1 MANIVAIVGR
11 PNVGKSTLFNRLV
24 EERKAIMDD
33 ESGVTRD
40 RHYGYAE
47 WNGKHFTV
55 IDTGGYVHQS
65 DDIFEGAIRKQVEQA
80 LQEAT
85 VILFMVDVAVG
96 LTDLDKDFARV
107 LRMIKKPVYVVAN
120 KADNSERMFMTGEFY
135 SLGFE
140 EVHAISSANGS
151 GTGDLLDLVVNH
163 FGTDEKDETEGLPRI
178 AIMGRPN
185 VGKSSFLNML
195 LGEER
200 SIVTDIA
207 GTTRDAINSRYRMYG
222 KDFMLID
229 TAGVRKKAKV
239 REDVEFYSVMR
250 AIKALQ
256 NADVVIIMIDAEK
269 GLEAQDMNLIM
280 LSNKYRKGALLMVNK
295 WDLIEK
301 DTHSANQ
308 YKKVISE
315 KLGPLSYLP
324 VVFTSVITKQRVYK
338 AIETAMQVYE
348 NKFRKIPTS
357 ELNETLLKQIEKYPP
372 PSYRGK
378 YIKIKYVTQLPTHT
392 PTFAFFCNHP
402 NYIKVDYKRFLE
414 NRIRESFDFSGV
426 PVNLV
431 FRQK

>member
-178 AIMGRPN
+178 AVMGRPN